1 MQSKPLTPKGVTV
14 LGILAVLIGLLGIA
28 GGAMLLTSSDRFM
41 VGFSAFAV
49 LVGIPCLVT
58 GVGFS
63 EEPSGA
69 RY

>member
-1 MQSKPLTPKGVTV
+1 
-14 LGILAVLIGLLGIA
+14 
-28 GGAMLLTSSDRFM
+28 LLTSSDLFM